1 MPAPCPEVPNRR
13 GRRRGYDCAM
23 PAPFITFEG
32 IDGCGK
38 TTQAD
43 LLYRKLQAQGVPVLL
58 TREPG
63 GTALG
68 EQIRSLILR
77 APAAYSEPAGYS
89 APATPSVAV
98 STSSAAS
105 TSSDAAL
112 ALPGESVVEPELD
125 VRSEALLYAADRAH
139 HIATKVRPALAAGV
153 VVLQDRYVDSSVA
166 YQGAGREL
174 GAEEIRSLSAWATRG
189 LQPDLTL
196 LFDLDPQVA
205 RQRMTQRR
213 TGELDRLE
221 AAGVEFQQ
229 TVRDEYL
236 QLAQAEP
243 GRFAVIDATGSIE
256 QIQRQVIAA
265 VSQALRAAGFA
276 GFAGCAAQEGGA

>member
-1 MPAPCPEVPNRR
+1 
-13 GRRRGYDCAM
+13 M

-32 IDGCGK
+32 LDGCGK
-38 TTQAD
+38 TTQAE
-43 LLYRKLQAQGVPVLL
+43 LLYRELQDRGIPVLL

-68 EQIRSLILR
+68 ERIRSLILT
-77 APAAYSEPAGYS
+77 APAA
-89 APATPSVAV
+89 
-98 STSSAAS
+98 
-105 TSSDAAL
+105 
-112 ALPGESVVEPELD
+112 EPELD
-125 VRSEALLYAADRAH
+125 ARSEALLYAADRAY
-139 HIATKVRPALAAGV
+139 HIATKVRSALAAGT

-166 YQGAGREL
+166 YQGAGRAL
-174 GAEEIRSLSAWATRG
+174 GVDEIRGLSEWATEG

-205 RQRMTQRR
+205 RQRK

-229 TVRDEYL
+229 AVRAEYL

-243 GRFAVIDATGSIE
+243 GRFVVIDATGSIE

-265 VSQALRAAGFA
+265 VAQTLRAAGFVGFT
-276 GFAGCAAQEGGA
+276 GFAAQGGGV